1 MTPHRL
7 IARLSGI
14 TALALLTLPASAQNL
29 KLTLTNVTF
38 NDGAAATG
46 YIDYNPTTNVISNYD
61 FQTTDG
67 TSDGLLGSEYSS
79 SAGTFSIPFSNSAL
93 FFNNPNS
100 LLVFT
105 CNSNPITGPGTFK
118 LDPGSIDTS
127 GSFLFNDSGE
137 VTSFVGSEAQNTRVI
152 SGGEFVATLL
162 PVPEASTVVT
172 FAFLLSGG
180 VIFLRR
186 RRISVAN

>member
-1 MTPHRL
+1 MIPHRL
-7 IARLSGI
+7 IAGVVGI
-14 TALALLTLPASAQNL
+14 TALAFLVLPASAQNL
-29 KLTLTNVTF
+29 KLTLNNITF
-38 NDGAAATG
+38 NDGASATG

-67 TSDGLLGSEYSS
+67 TSDGLLGSDYSS

-100 LLVFT
+100 LLVFS
-105 CNSNPITGPGTFK
+105 SNPITGPGTFTLNPGT
-118 LDPGSIDTS
+118 LDTT
-127 GSFLFNDSGE
+127 GSFLFTDSGE
-137 VTSFVGSEAQNTRVI
+137 VTSFAGSEAANTRVMT
-152 SGGEFVATLL
+152 GGEFVATLL

-180 VIFLRR
+180 VLFLRR
-186 RRISVAN
+186 RRNSVAN